1 MSQSIKLMKKN
12 SLILQALREI
22 FCRNIAELFPHVFMT
37 ITRLDMYDKEGI
49 VQVYISFI
57 CNADGESIIDQLN
70 ENKTMIRGLL
80 GKRLASK
87 LRIIPSLKF
96 YLDTALDEAFHVLNL
111 IKQVSSTP

>member
-1 MSQSIKLMKKN
+1 
-12 SLILQALREI
+12 
-22 FCRNIAELFPHVFMT
+22 
-37 ITRLDMYDKEGI
+37 
-49 VQVYISFI
+49 
-57 CNADGESIIDQLN
+57 
-70 ENKTMIRGLL
+70 L